1 MQENKKSKEIAGP
14 LFCKTLA
21 PTLVCSGQTQVS
33 SCQNSDAAQDLC
45 SPKPLIAAVENR
57 TLSEETV
64 KCCEASVLKDL

>member
-45 SPKPLIAAVENR
+45 STKTVIATVENR
-57 TLSEETV
+57 TLSEWTV
-64 KCCEASVLKDL
+64 KGCEATCLEDL